1 MYVLMSVRLCIG
13 LYSACMWRG
22 LLQYVYGYILHV
34 CGDDSYSLY
43 RVTYCMYVMM
53 LVTVCTGLHTAC
65 MW

>member
-34 CGDDSYSLY
+34 FGNDSYSLY
-43 RVTYCMYVMM
+43 RATYLMDVVM
-53 LVTVCTGLHTAC
+53 LITVSIGLHIAC